1 MTRGSR
7 GLVELATEHRVPFM
21 IHTDASSYRF
31 LLPICQEF
39 ATTRFVWAHAG
50 GILDEVVAADQVE
63 ARAIEKARE
72 MARSPAEAY
81 AAIKRQLRG
90 AVIEK
95 IERAITN
102 LDDPQRAG
110 WFTSETADAAKR
122 VLAGEG

>member
-1 MTRGSR
+1 MPGARWQKTINDLWGNKTRTALIVLSIAV
-7 GLVELATEHRVPFM
+7 GLLAVGTILSART
-21 IHTDASSYRF
+21 ILSS
-31 LLPICQEF
+31 
-39 ATTRFVWAHAG
+39 
-50 GILDEVVAADQVE
+50 
-63 ARAIEKARE
+63 E
-72 MARSPAEAY
+72 MAEAY

>member
-1 MTRGSR
+1 VTMAEAR
-7 GLVELATEHRVPFM
+7 
-21 IHTDASSYRF
+21 
-31 LLPICQEF
+31 
-39 ATTRFVWAHAG
+39 AG
-50 GILDEVVAADQVE
+50 GILDEVVAADRVE

-95 IERAITN
+95 IERAIAN

-110 WFTSETADAAKR
+110 WFTAETAAAAKR